1 MSDNSINN
9 NNKNVKSRQQ
19 AFFMFSGSGLPA
31 PGSDHLVAVGR
42 LACFNDPKSYAGRSV
57 KTPGRVTHAR
67 QVEG

>member
-42 LACFNDPKSYAGRSV
+42 LACFNDPKSYAGRM
-57 KTPGRVTHAR
+57 
-67 QVEG
+67 